1 MEIRAGMKIKKVM
14 MTPDLA
20 KAYLELNTRNR
31 SISQNHV
38 RFLSREMQAGRWK
51 LNGDTICLSKT
62 RLIDG
67 QHRLLAIIDSGM
79 AFPMLVIEELEDEV
93 FDTKDF
99 GKKRSAADVLFIKG
113 ETSCTTLA
121 AAAAFVDRYM
131 TGQFEKSK
139 PVYSAVAIEEL
150 LEKYGTGLR
159 KSVNFCR
166 KTGTKKL
173 VGNSIMA
180 GLHYI
185 FSNID
190 QEQSDFFWTSLI
202 GGDGL
207 EKTSPVFVL
216 RERLLSNSMMR
227 HSKLDPK
234 YIAALCVVAW
244 NHMRSGVSV
253 KYIRYTETDS
263 QNFPIA
269 R

>member
-1 MEIRAGMKIKKVM
+1 MKIKKVM
-14 MTPDLA
+14 MTPELA
-20 KAYLELNTRNR
+20 KTYLELNTRNR

-38 RFLSREMQAGRWK
+38 KFLSREMQAGRWK

-99 GKKRSAADVLFIKG
+99 GRKRSPADVLFIKG
-113 ETSCTTLA
+113 EVNCTTLA
-121 AAAAFVDRYM
+121 ASVIFVDRYM
-131 TGQFEKSK
+131 TGQFEKSRRA
-139 PVYSAVAIEEL
+139 YSAVAIEEL
-150 LEKYGTGLR
+150 LERYGDGLR
-159 KSVNFCR
+159 KSVSFCR
-166 KTGTKKL
+166 KIGTKKL
-173 VGNSIMA
+173 VSDSMMA

-190 QEQSDFFWTSLI
+190 QEQADFFWTSLI

-216 RERLLSNSMMR
+216 RERLLSNSRMAY
-227 HSKLDPK
+227 SKLEPK
-234 YIAALCVVAW
+234 YIAALCIVAW
-244 NHMRSGVSV
+244 NYMRSGVSV
-253 KYIRYTETDS
+253 KYLRYIETGPHA